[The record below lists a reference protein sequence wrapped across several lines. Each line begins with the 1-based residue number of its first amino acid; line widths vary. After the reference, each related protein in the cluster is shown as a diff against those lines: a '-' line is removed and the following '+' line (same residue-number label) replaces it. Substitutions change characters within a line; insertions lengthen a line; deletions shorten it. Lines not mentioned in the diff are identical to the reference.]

1 MEDPDAVKNTNKG
14 HVAVVTRRLLIV
26 EDDPGLQSQMRWCFS
41 EDLEVAVASDRDS
54 ALAALRREEPD
65 VVTLDLGL
73 PPDPGGA
80 TEGFALL
87 EDILRL
93 SPMTKVIVV
102 TGREDK
108 ENAVKAIGMGAS
120 DFYQKP
126 LDADILTF
134 VVNRAFRL
142 AELERENQALARQG
156 NGTNIKGI
164 VAASPQ
170 MLGICRTLE
179 KVAPTDVTTLITGET
194 GTGKE
199 LLARALH
206 DLSPRAGKPFA
217 AINCAAIPENLLESE
232 LFGYEKGAF
241 TGATQSKKG
250 KIESANG
257 GTLFL
262 DEIGDMPMALQA
274 KLLRFLQERTV
285 DRVGSVQPIP
295 VDVRVV
301 CATHRNVKD
310 LIDAGD
316 FREDLYYRISE
327 ITLDVPSVRERD
339 GDALVIAQSLLKTL
353 GKELDRPNLSFAEDA
368 VNAISSY
375 SWPGNVREM
384 INKVKRATIM
394 ADGKR
399 VTAEDLELSCD
410 GTVTG
415 NQLNLRQ
422 VREIAERQAII
433 QALRSCN
440 FNMAQAS
447 RLLGITRPTL
457 YNLTDKYRIETSQ
470 TETGT

>member
-1 MEDPDAVKNTNKG
+1 M
-14 HVAVVTRRLLIV
+14 TRRLLII

-41 EDLEVAVASDRDS
+41 EDLDVSVASDRES
-54 ALAALRREEPD
+54 ALTCLRREEPE

-80 TEGFALL
+80 TEGFRLL
-87 EDILRL
+87 EDILQL
-93 SPMTKVIVV
+93 APMTKVIVV

-108 ENAVKAIGMGAS
+108 ENAVKAVGMGAS

-142 AELERENQALARQG
+142 AELEKENRELGMQG
-156 NGTNIKGI
+156 NGANIKGI
-164 VAASPQ
+164 VGSSPQ
-170 MLGICRTLE
+170 MLSICRTLE
-179 KVAPTDVTTLITGET
+179 KVAPTDVTTLIKGET

-206 DLSPRAGKPFA
+206 DLSHRREKPFA

-232 LFGYEKGAF
+232 LFGFEKGSF

-274 KLLRFLQERTV
+274 KLLRFLQERVV
-285 DRVGSVQPIP
+285 DRVGSVNPVP

-301 CATHRNVKD
+301 CATHRDVRQ
-310 LIDAGD
+310 LIDGGE

-327 ITLDVPSVRERD
+327 ITLDVPAVRDRD
-339 GDALVIAQSLLKTL
+339 GDALVIAQSLLKSL
-353 GKELDRPNLSFAEDA
+353 GKQMDRPNLAFSEDA
-368 VNAISSY
+368 VNAISNY

-394 ADGKR
+394 AEGKR
-399 VTAEDLELSCD
+399 VTAEDLELAADEPCPEK
-410 GTVTG
+410 
-415 NQLNLRQ
+415 QLNLRQ
-422 VREIAERQAII
+422 VRENAERAAIV
-433 QALRSCN
+433 QALQTCS
-440 FNMAQAS
+440 FNMAKAS
-447 RLLGITRPTL
+447 RLLGVTRPIL
-457 YNLTDKYRIETSQ
+457 YNLTDKYRIETSS
-470 TETGT
+470 ESSSA

>member
-1 MEDPDAVKNTNKG
+1 MGWKHLQKG
-14 HVAVVTRRLLIV
+14 FVAVVTRRLLIV

-41 EDLEVAVASDRDS
+41 EELEVSVATDRET
-54 ALAALRREEPD
+54 ALACLRREEPE
-65 VVTLDLGL
+65 VITLDLGL

-80 TEGFALL
+80 TEGFRLL
-87 EDILRL
+87 EDILQL
-93 SPMTKVIVV
+93 APMTKVIVV

-142 AELERENQALARQG
+142 TELERENRELFLQG
-156 NGTNIKGI
+156 DGAKIRGI
-164 VAASPQ
+164 VASSPQ
-170 MLGICRTLE
+170 MLSVCRTLE

-206 DLSPRAGKPFA
+206 DLSNRSEKPFA

-232 LFGYEKGAF
+232 LFGFEKGSF

-274 KLLRFLQERTV
+274 KLLRFLQERVV
-285 DRVGSVQPIP
+285 DRVGSVNPVP

-301 CATHRNVKD
+301 CATHRDVRQ
-310 LIDAGD
+310 LIESGD

-327 ITLDVPSVRERD
+327 ITLDVPAVRERD
-339 GDALVIAQSLLKTL
+339 GDALVIAQSLLKSL
-353 GKELDRPNLSFAEDA
+353 GKQMDRPNLSFSEDA
-368 VNAISSY
+368 VTAISSY

-394 ADGKR
+394 ADCKR
-399 VTAEDLELSCD
+399 VTAEDLELPFEENVS
-410 GTVTG
+410 
-415 NQLNLRQ
+415 NLKLNLRQ
-422 VREIAERQAII
+422 VRETAERQAII
-433 QALRSCN
+433 QALRTSN

-447 RLLGITRPTL
+447 RLLGVTRPTL
-457 YNLTDKYRIETSQ
+457 YNLTDKYRIETSNDTSQ
-470 TETGT
+470 A

>member
-1 MEDPDAVKNTNKG
+1 
-14 HVAVVTRRLLIV
+14 VTRRLLIV

-41 EDLEVAVASDRDS
+41 EDLEVTVASDRES
-54 ALAALRREEPD
+54 ALAALRREEPE
-65 VVTLDLGL
+65 VITLDLGL

-80 TEGFALL
+80 TEGFKLL

-93 SPMTKVIVV
+93 SPMTKVVVV

-108 ENAVKAIGMGAS
+108 ENAVKAVGMGAS

-142 AELERENQALARQG
+142 AELERENRELARREG
-156 NGTNIKGI
+156 GTSIKGI

-170 MLGICRTLE
+170 MLAICRTLE

-199 LLARALH
+199 LLARAIH
-206 DLSPRAGKPFA
+206 DLSPRASKPFA

-232 LFGYEKGAF
+232 LFGFEKGSF
-241 TGATQSKKG
+241 TGATQAKKG

-274 KLLRFLQERTV
+274 KLLRFLQERVV
-285 DRVGSVQPIP
+285 DRVGSVSPIS

-301 CATHRNVKD
+301 CATHRDVRQ
-310 LIDAGD
+310 LIDNGE

-327 ITLDVPSVRERD
+327 ITLDVPALRERD
-339 GDALVIAQSLLKTL
+339 GDALVIAQSLLKSL
-353 GKELDRPNLSFAEDA
+353 GKSMDRPNLAFSEDA
-368 VNAISSY
+368 VNAINTY
-375 SWPGNVREM
+375 AWPGNVREM
-384 INKVKRATIM
+384 INKIKRATIM

-399 VTAEDLELSCD
+399 VTAGDLELNESEPA
-410 GTVTG
+410 T
-415 NQLNLRQ
+415 LSHINLRQ
-422 VREIAERQAII
+422 VREQAESRAIRQA
-433 QALRSCN
+433 LHTTD
-440 FNMAQAS
+440 FNMAQAA

-457 YNLTDKYRIETSQ
+457 YNLTDKYRIDTSAETP
-470 TETGT
+470 EV

>member
-1 MEDPDAVKNTNKG
+1 M
-14 HVAVVTRRLLIV
+14 TRRLLIV

-41 EDLEVAVASDRDS
+41 EDLEVVVANDRES
-54 ALAALRREEPD
+54 ALTALRRNEPG
-65 VVTLDLGL
+65 VITLDLGL

-80 TEGFALL
+80 SEGFLLL
-87 EDILRL
+87 EEILRL
-93 SPMTKVIVV
+93 SPMSKIIVV

-126 LDADILTF
+126 LDADILSF

-142 AELERENQALARQG
+142 AELERENRELARQRS
-156 NGTNIKGI
+156 GTCIKGI
-164 VAASPQ
+164 VASSPQ
-170 MLGICRTLE
+170 MLAVCRTLE

-206 DLSPRAGKPFA
+206 DLSHRSDKPFA

-232 LFGYEKGAF
+232 LFGFEKGSF

-262 DEIGDMPMALQA
+262 DEIGDMPMPLQA
-274 KLLRFLQERTV
+274 KLLRFLQERVV
-285 DRVGSVQPIP
+285 DRVGSVKPIP

-301 CATHRNVKD
+301 CATHRNVRH
-310 LIDAGD
+310 LIDQET

-327 ITLDVPSVRERD
+327 ITLDVPALRERE
-339 GDALVIAQSLLKTL
+339 GDAIVVAQSLLQSL
-353 GKELDRPNLSFAEDA
+353 GKQMDRPNLAFDEDA
-368 VNAISSY
+368 IRAITAY
-375 SWPGNVREM
+375 PWPGNVREM

-394 ADGKR
+394 AEGKK
-399 VTAEDLELSCD
+399 VTANDLELNGDIEGPES
-410 GTVTG
+410 
-415 NQLNLRQ
+415 QINLRQ
-422 VREIAERQAII
+422 VRENAERAAIM
-433 QALRSCN
+433 QALQFCN
-440 FNMAQAS
+440 YNIARAS
-447 RLLGITRPTL
+447 RLLGVTRPTL
-457 YNLTDKYRIETSQ
+457 YNLTDKYKIDTSS
-470 TETGT
+470 EASEA

>member
-1 MEDPDAVKNTNKG
+1 M
-14 HVAVVTRRLLIV
+14 TRRLLIV

-41 EDLEVAVASDRDS
+41 DDLEVTVASDRES
-54 ALAALRREEPD
+54 ALTALRRAEPD

-80 TEGFALL
+80 TEGFSLL
-87 EDILRL
+87 EEILRL
-93 SPMTKVIVV
+93 SPGTKVIVV

-108 ENAVKAIGMGAS
+108 ENAVKAIGMGAC

-126 LDADILTF
+126 LDADILSF

-142 AELERENQALARQG
+142 AELERENEYLAIQRS
-156 NGTNIKGI
+156 GTNVKGI

-199 LLARALH
+199 LLARAIH
-206 DLSPRAGKPFA
+206 DLSHRADKPFA

-232 LFGYEKGAF
+232 LFGFEKGSF
-241 TGATQSKKG
+241 TGATHTKKG

-274 KLLRFLQERTV
+274 KLLRFLQERMV

-301 CATHRNVKD
+301 CATHRDVRA
-310 LIDAGD
+310 LIEAGD

-327 ITLDVPSVRERD
+327 ITLDVPPVRERD
-339 GDALVIAQSLLKTL
+339 GDALVIAQSLLKSL
-353 GKELDRPNLSFAEDA
+353 GKQMDRPNLAFSEEAA
-368 VNAISSY
+368 NAINGY
-375 SWPGNVREM
+375 GWPGNVREM

-399 VTAEDLELSCD
+399 VTAEDLELVNGQTSD
-410 GTVTG
+410 QI
-415 NQLNLRQ
+415 QLNLRQ
-422 VREIAERQAII
+422 VRETAERQAIV
-433 QALRSCN
+433 QALRACN
-440 FNMAQAS
+440 FNIAQTS
-447 RLLGITRPTL
+447 RLLGVTRPTL
-457 YNLTDKYRIETSQ
+457 YNLTDKYRINTSPETS
-470 TETGT
+470 GT